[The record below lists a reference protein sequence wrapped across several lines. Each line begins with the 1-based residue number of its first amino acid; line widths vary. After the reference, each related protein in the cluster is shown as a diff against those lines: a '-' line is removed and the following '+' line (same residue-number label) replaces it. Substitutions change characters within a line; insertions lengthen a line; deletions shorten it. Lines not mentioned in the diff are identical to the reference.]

1 MGEISFRQF
10 STFFTTCATT
20 DKMNRHFRKINRLRT
35 KFLLIMVPTVV
46 VCFLIYSVFSAI
58 LTYRDERQN
67 IINEL
72 QNQVRVQSAVLA
84 KSLWELNFAVTR
96 QYAESILLNREVS
109 GVQVSELTTGTVI
122 KIGSVPENHHDPDF
136 FEVQSEIVFESPA
149 EQQHVGILRLVSR
162 KDLTL
167 APLVSIVLRD
177 TVLLFLLVSAI
188 IASAV
193 AANRIVM
200 NEPLNRLLES
210 IRRADDEKIRNPV
223 DWQSGDEL
231 GRVISAYNDL
241 LQTLNV
247 TEEKLKKSEEQY
259 RTVFE
264 TTGTATVIIE
274 NDTTLSLVNSTFEA
288 LCGYSKQEVE
298 NKMKWTQFVVEEDLK
313 RMLEYHRERRMA
325 GKSAPENYQ
334 FRFVDR
340 NGDIKHIYNRIRTI
354 PRTDK
359 SVASLMD
366 ITHLKEAEEN
376 LRHSEE
382 RIRSLVEISSDW
394 VWEVDQHMTYTFAS
408 PKIKELLGYE
418 PDDIIGRKIIDL
430 ISPDQ
435 KADAE
440 TEFKNIFLSGKP
452 FRNLEMTV
460 LHRNGTP
467 VVIETNGVPVL
478 DSDSRLAGYRGIDR
492 DVTDRKRIQEMI
504 VQSEKM
510 LSIGGLAAGMAH
522 EINNPL
528 AGILQNI
535 QLIQNRTSAL
545 TTKNAE
551 AAHELGTSMETIIAF
566 HEKRGV
572 FRMIESVRDA
582 GTRAAKIVENM
593 LSFSRKE
600 KSRRV
605 PIRLS
610 ELLDKTLELIE
621 NDYNIKKR
629 QDFRQIEVLRE
640 YEDAEH
646 AVFCES
652 SKIQQVFLNI
662 LKNGADAMADHSAEN
677 PQFRLRVKPDR
688 KMVTVEIEDNGPG
701 MDEAT
706 RKRVFEP
713 FFTTKDVGLGT
724 GLGLSVSYFIVTED
738 HNGTMNVEST
748 PGQGTTFII
757 QLPFDKRA

>member
-1 MGEISFRQF
+1 
-10 STFFTTCATT
+10 
-20 DKMNRHFRKINRLRT
+20 MNGHFRKIDRLRT

-46 VCFLIYSVFSAI
+46 VCFLVYSVFSAI
-58 LTYRDERQN
+58 LTYRDERRN

-72 QNQVRVQSAVLA
+72 QNQVRVQSSVLA
-84 KSLWELNFAVTR
+84 KSLWELNFTVTL
-96 QYAESILLNREVS
+96 QYVESILLNHEIS

-122 KIGSVPENHHDPDF
+122 KVGSVPEKHHDPDF
-136 FEVQSEIVFESPA
+136 FEVQSDIIFDSPDD
-149 EQQHVGILRLVSR
+149 QQHVGTLRLVSR

-167 APLVSIVLRD
+167 SPLVSIVLRD

-210 IRRADDEKIRNPV
+210 IRKADDEKIRNPV

-241 LQTLNV
+241 LRTLNV
-247 TEEKLKKSEEQY
+247 TEEKLIKSEEQY

-274 NDTTLSLVNSTFEA
+274 NDTTLSLVNSTFES

-313 RMLEYHRERRMA
+313 RMLEYHRERRLQ
-325 GKSAPENYQ
+325 GKSAPENYE

-340 NGDIKHIYNRIRTI
+340 YGAIKFIYNRIRTI

-359 SVASLMD
+359 SVSSLMD
-366 ITHLKEAEEN
+366 ITHLKKAEEN
-376 LRHSEE
+376 LRRSEE
-382 RIRSLVEISSDW
+382 RIRSLVEVSSDW
-394 VWEVDQHMTYTFAS
+394 IWEVDQHMTYTFAS
-408 PKIKELLGYE
+408 PKIKELLGYN
-418 PDDIIGRKIIDL
+418 PKDIIGKRIIDL
-430 ISPDQ
+430 IPPEQ
-435 KADAE
+435 KAEAE
-440 TEFKNIFLSGKP
+440 TEFKSIFLSGKP

-460 LHRNGTP
+460 LHRDGSL
-467 VVIETNGVPVL
+467 VIVETSGVPVL
-478 DSDSRLAGYRGIDR
+478 NAEDQLTGYRGIDR

-535 QLIQNRTSAL
+535 QLIQNRTASL

-551 AAHELGTSMETIIAF
+551 AAQELGISMETIIAY

-582 GTRAAKIVENM
+582 GIRAAKIVENM

-605 PIRLS
+605 PVRLS
-610 ELLDKTLELIE
+610 ELLDKTLELVE

-629 QDFRQIEVLRE
+629 QDFRQIRILRE
-640 YEDAEH
+640 YEDEEH

-662 LKNGADAMADHSAEN
+662 LKNGADAMADSSAEN
-677 PQFRLRVKPDR
+677 PQFCLRVKPDR

-713 FFTTKDVGLGT
+713 FFTTKEVGLGT

-748 PGQGTTFII
+748 PDKGTTFII